1 MSDRDD
7 EFLGKLESL
16 GLEEVR
22 RRRAHRDYGE
32 KNLATVN
39 YWIDFEERKLSEEA
53 SERNLLLRAEEIDIA
68 REAKKAAT
76 DAATAAIIAAIAA
89 SVGMMISIISLG
101 TAVRLTE
108 RCWL

>member
-7 EFLGKLESL
+7 EFQEKLKSC

-22 RRRAHRDYGE
+22 RRRAHRVYGE
-32 KNLATVN
+32 KNLAIVD
-39 YWIDFEERKLSEEA
+39 YWIDSQERKFSEEA
-53 SERNLLLRAEEIDIA
+53 SERGLSLRSEEIDIA

-89 SVGMMISIISLG
+89 SVGMMMSIISLG
-101 TAVRLTE
+101 LSVL
-108 RCWL
+108 